1 MSGFFTK
8 RTKRKSARGLLV
20 HQIDVTLE
28 GLTFALG
35 AVAAPPIGD
44 AEQRANARAS
54 IAEIEHEGDDARS
67 ELARVM
73 LSRVVTL
80 LDREDLFRASRS
92 IDDVLNNTRDF
103 VREMTMWRATGGRTC
118 ESGLREAVAGLEKL
132 REAVLCPDASEARSL
147 CAAARKDAGKIRRSY
162 QQGLKELFVGEL
174 SMETLKTRDLLR
186 RLDVIGLRL
195 AEAADA
201 LLDGYIKRAL

>member
-1 MSGFFTK
+1 MTGIFTNRAK
-8 RTKRKSARGLLV
+8 RQSARGLLV

-28 GLTFALG
+28 GLAFALG
-35 AVAAPPIGD
+35 AVVAPPIGD
-44 AEQRANARAS
+44 AEERANARAS

-67 ELARVM
+67 ELSRVM
-73 LSRVVTL
+73 LSRVVTP

-103 VREMTMWRATGGRTC
+103 VREMTMWRATGGSSC
-118 ESGLREAVAGLEKL
+118 ENGLQEAVSSLEKL
-132 REAVLCPDASEARSL
+132 REAVLLTDASEARNL
-147 CAAARKDAGKIRRSY
+147 CAAARKEAGKIRRSY
-162 QQGLKELFVGEL
+162 QQGLKDLFAGEL
-174 SMETLKTRDLLR
+174 TMETLKTRDLLR

-201 LLDGYIKRAL
+201 LLDGFIKRAL